1 MLIVLGSVRP
11 AKVDGARA
19 AIACIATVDDRFQS
33 ATLQTMSVGDAA
45 PAMPMSETDIVAGAR
60 ARAKAALASAGD
72 VAGPRFGVGLE
83 GGLHAIDVDG
93 AREWALCSWA
103 AVTDGASWGYGGG
116 GNLIVPDAI
125 VQEVLAGRELGDV
138 IDRLAGE
145 GTRSTRG
152 AWGVLT
158 RDLISR
164 SDAFRIA
171 LIAAFAPFYQSSVY
185 GLRSTKP
192 NTKDDDEHEIEHDR

>member
-19 AIACIATVDDRFQS
+19 ALASIATIDDRFQS
-33 ATLQTMSVGDAA
+33 AALRTMTVGDTA
-45 PAMPMSETDIVAGAR
+45 PVMPMSETDIIAGAR
-60 ARAKAALASAGD
+60 ARAAAALASAAD

-83 GGLHAIDVDG
+83 GGLHPITVDG

-103 AVTDGASWGYGGG
+103 AVTDGTSWGYGGG
-116 GNLIVPDAI
+116 GNVIVPRPIAE
-125 VQEVLAGRELGDV
+125 EVLAGRELGDV
-138 IDRLAGE
+138 MDRIAGE

-158 RDLISR
+158 HNLISR

-171 LIAAFAPFYQSSVY
+171 LIAAFAPFYRSS
-185 GLRSTKP
+185 
-192 NTKDDDEHEIEHDR
+192 D